1 MDFPVGSGYAVIAFV
16 RTDLTATNCTFDNAF
31 SALYFK
37 EPTAGIST
45 GSAGSNITLN
55 NCYFY
60 AQSGVTGDSNYMSLI
75 TLRAA
80 DIAVTINGGLLKG
93 VGQVSAFNFHG
104 YDTYTGGTA
113 YARGCTLTV
122 TEGTEIEGDLIRT
135 DKENFADNEIYLPAT
150 EDYKA
155 MLTDQNFLIIDNP
168 NGTVSPTKNLDLVD
182 GDFAYTNKADLEGIE
197 ITYKRRFANAGVW
210 NAVFLP
216 FDVPLSEDFLNKYKV
231 AEWTNVN
238 YTLNGS
244 VLEGMSLELTLIKD
258 PTVVLQANKPYFI
271 CVKDAKDLDFN
282 VSLTNATLYGA
293 LDDEENKVNF
303 TFDGVMTC
311 TMSGNYETL
320 YESEIAN
327 DDTWVVS
334 ASGTWVHAK
343 KMKPFRVKLV
353 RTFADGITISPVA
366 ATMRVFIRD
375 LDEGTTAIE
384 GVENESE
391 QTTTVYDLQGRRV
404 MDTAKSGIYIVNGK
418 KVVVK

>member
-1 MDFPVGSGYAVIAFV
+1 M
-16 RTDLTATNCTFDNAF
+16 
-31 SALYFK
+31 
-37 EPTAGIST
+37 
-45 GSAGSNITLN
+45 
-55 NCYFY
+55 
-60 AQSGVTGDSNYMSLI
+60 
-75 TLRAA
+75 
-80 DIAVTINGGLLKG
+80 
-93 VGQVSAFNFHG
+93 
-104 YDTYTGGTA
+104 
-113 YARGCTLTV
+113 
-122 TEGTEIEGDLIRT
+122 
-135 DKENFADNEIYLPAT
+135 
-150 EDYKA
+150 
-155 MLTDQNFLIIDNP
+155 
-168 NGTVSPTKNLDLVD
+168 
-182 GDFAYTNKADLEGIE
+182 
-197 ITYKRRFANAGVW
+197 
-210 NAVFLP
+210 
-216 FDVPLSEDFLNKYKV
+216 NKYKV

-258 PTVVLQANKPYFI
+258 PTAVLQANKPYFI
-271 CVKDAKDLDFN
+271 CVKDAKDLEFN

-293 LDDEENKVNF
+293 LDDEDNKVNF

-353 RTFADGITISPVA
+353 RTFADGITVSSVA